1 MNRRAIYPGTFD
13 PITLGHLNIVEK
25 ASFLFDKVY
34 LAVADFTGKAMM
46 FDLGERKQLCEQVT
60 SHLSN
65 VEVMSFH
72 GLVVDFARSLNCCIM
87 IRGMRAMS
95 DFEYELSLALTNK
108 KLEPSI
114 ETLFMVPNLQFM
126 YMSSSLIK
134 QLAMLGGN
142 LGDYVPSQVAEAFKI
157 KLREHA
163 QDQR

>member
-1 MNRRAIYPGTFD
+1 MNRKAVYPGTFD

-25 ASFLFDKVY
+25 ASYLFDKVY

-46 FDLGERKQLCEQVT
+46 FDLEERKRLCEEVT
-60 SHLSN
+60 AHLPN
-65 VEVMSFH
+65 VDVMSFH

-108 KLEPSI
+108 NLEPSI
-114 ETLFMVPNLQFM
+114 ETMFMVPNLQYM

-134 QLAMLGGN
+134 QVAMLGGN
-142 LGDYVPSQVAEAFKI
+142 LDDYVPPQVRDALEL
-157 KLREHA
+157 KLRNHGK
-163 QDQR
+163 D

>member
-1 MNRRAIYPGTFD
+1 MNRKAIYPGTFD

-25 ASFLFDKVY
+25 ASHLFDKVY

-46 FDLGERKQLCEQVT
+46 FDLEERKLLCEEVT
-60 SHLSN
+60 AHLSN
-65 VEVMSFH
+65 VEVLSFH
-72 GLVVDFARSLNCCIM
+72 GLVVDFARGLNCCIM

-114 ETLFMVPNLQFM
+114 ETMFMVPNLQYM

-134 QLAMLGGN
+134 QVAALGGN
-142 LGDYVPSQVAEAFKI
+142 LDDYVPPQVRDALKL
-157 KLREHA
+157 KLRNHGKG
-163 QDQR
+163 

>member
-1 MNRRAIYPGTFD
+1 VNRKAIYPGTFD

-25 ASFLFDKVY
+25 ASHLFDMVY

-46 FDLGERKQLCEQVT
+46 FELDERKHLCQQVT
-60 SHLSN
+60 SHLPN
-65 VEVMSFH
+65 VEVMTFH

-114 ETLFMVPNLQFM
+114 ETMFMVPNLQFM
-126 YMSSSLIK
+126 YMSSSMIK

-142 LGDYVPSQVAEAFKI
+142 LDEYVPFPVAQALQA
-157 KLREHA
+157 KLRDHGKN
-163 QDQR
+163 